1 MSAGL
6 VTLPYALSRGG
17 WLSLVLLF
25 LISIITF
32 YTAILLK
39 KCMDSDPS
47 ITSYLDIAERAFGKT
62 ARIVVLIILST
73 ELYLVAVGLI
83 ILESDSLYKL
93 FPKFRIKLGS
103 LFICGRQSFVLVT
116 ALITL
121 PTMLITEMSILS
133 YVSATGVFCCLIIV
147 GSIVCV
153 GAFGGVGFH
162 ASGDLLNGGPSYR
175 CELDMQSPLQYTFLC
190 EIKISSASAKGLILS
205 HPLISKLEQ
214 NPIEPNKRTVVV
226 FFSFLLVTITCMVT
240 AVTGYLMYGDGV
252 ELQITLNLPT
262 TEVSARVAIYTILLI
277 PIAKYA
283 LMVTPVANAIEG
295 GLPEDYK
302 NWRSVKLLIRMA
314 LLVSSTVV
322 AYVFP
327 YYETLMAIVGS
338 LFTVSVSFIL
348 PCMCYLKLSACYR
361 SGNYKLLGSVGII
374 AFGTLFSKFSN
385 QSMWSFIRL
394 NFITWPTLKICNIQQ
409 RKYHSLQL
417 GLAAF
422 KLNEL
427 IPASTKVNLE
437 KFRLKLKYTV

>member
-153 GAFGGVGFH
+153 GAFGGH
-162 ASGDLLNGGPSYR
+162 AITPSIY
-175 CELDMQSPLQYTFLC
+175 
-190 EIKISSASAKGLILS
+190 ISMRDKNQF
-205 HPLISKLEQ
+205 SK
-214 NPIEPNKRTVVV
+214 VV

>member
-1 MSAGL
+1 MENELRTPLTQSKGSSFLKACFNGTNAFLGAGL

-62 ARIVVLIILST
+62 ARIIVLILLST

-93 FPKFRIKLGS
+93 FPKFGIKLGS
-103 LFICGRQSFVLVT
+103 LLICGRQSFVLVT
-116 ALITL
+116 ALIIL

-162 ASGDLLNGGPSYR
+162 ASGDLLNVGGLPTAVSLYIFCFAGHAIIPSIY
-175 CELDMQSPLQYTFLC
+175 
-190 EIKISSASAKGLILS
+190 ISMRDKNQF
-205 HPLISKLEQ
+205 SK
-214 NPIEPNKRTVVV
+214 VV
-226 FFSFLLVTITCMVT
+226 FFSFPLMTITCMVT

-252 ELQITLNLPT
+252 ESQITLNLPT

-277 PIAKYA
+277 PIARYA

-295 GLPEDYK
+295 GLSEDYK
-302 NWRSVKLLIRMA
+302 NWRPVKLLIRMA

-327 YYETLMAIVGS
+327 YYEILMAIVGS

-361 SGNYKLLGSVGII
+361 SWNYKLLGCVGII
-374 AFGTLFSKFSN
+374 AFGTLAGVLGTYSS
-385 QSMWSFIRL
+385 IVEL
-394 NFITWPTLKICNIQQ
+394 
-409 RKYHSLQL
+409 LQ
-417 GLAAF
+417 
-422 KLNEL
+422 E
-427 IPASTKVNLE
+427 
-437 KFRLKLKYTV
+437 Y

>member
-1 MSAGL
+1 MANELRTPLTQSKGSSFLKACFNGTNAFLGAGL
-6 VTLPYALSRGG
+6 VTLPYALSRAG

-62 ARIVVLIILST
+62 ARIIVLIILST

-103 LFICGRQSFVLVT
+103 LLICGRQSFVLVT
-116 ALITL
+116 ALIIL

-162 ASGDLLNGGPSYR
+162 ASGDLLNVGGLPTAVSLYIFCFAGHAITPSIY
-175 CELDMQSPLQYTFLC
+175 
-190 EIKISSASAKGLILS
+190 ISMRDKNQF
-205 HPLISKLEQ
+205 SK
-214 NPIEPNKRTVVV
+214 VV
-226 FFSFLLVTITCMVT
+226 FFSFLLITITCMVT

-252 ELQITLNLPT
+252 ESQITLNLPT

-277 PIAKYA
+277 PIARYA

-314 LLVSSTVV
+314 LLVSCTVV

-374 AFGTLFSKFSN
+374 AFGTLVGV
-385 QSMWSFIRL
+385 
-394 NFITWPTLKICNIQQ
+394 
-409 RKYHSLQL
+409 L
-417 GLAAF
+417 GTYSSIV
-422 KLNEL
+422 EL
-427 IPASTKVNLE
+427 VQE
-437 KFRLKLKYTV
+437 Y

>member
-153 GAFGGVGFH
+153 GAFGGH
-162 ASGDLLNGGPSYR
+162 AITPSIY
-175 CELDMQSPLQYTFLC
+175 
-190 EIKISSASAKGLILS
+190 ISMRDKNQF
-205 HPLISKLEQ
+205 SKLSTR
-214 NPIEPNKRTVVV
+214 NHHLHGNRSHRLSYVWRRCR
-226 FFSFLLVTITCMVT
+226 ITDHFESTNNRSECKSCNIHHSTYSNRKICV
-240 AVTGYLMYGDGV
+240 DG
-252 ELQITLNLPT
+252 N
-262 TEVSARVAIYTILLI
+262 
-277 PIAKYA
+277 
-283 LMVTPVANAIEG
+283 PVANAIEG

-374 AFGTLFSKFSN
+374 AFGTLVGV
-385 QSMWSFIRL
+385 
-394 NFITWPTLKICNIQQ
+394 
-409 RKYHSLQL
+409 L
-417 GLAAF
+417 GTYSSIV
-422 KLNEL
+422 EL
-427 IPASTKVNLE
+427 VQE
-437 KFRLKLKYTV
+437 Y